1 MRIPPHHLVHGL
13 PIGGPP
19 DGWPL
24 RGRCGNQSHL
34 ANAKRTAHTFPVLVF
49 IDESGDPGFKT
60 QRGSTPAFTA
70 ALVAFQDVEQ
80 ARLSQE
86 AITATAERLR
96 VYPEFKFSKCR
107 PEVRDAFF
115 AAVLPYDF
123 CVRAIVVRKE
133 KLYSPHLR
141 TNKESFY
148 SFFVKSMLKYDGG
161 LLSKAQIVIDG
172 SGDREFKREIGA
184 YFRRHLGAGRVRKIR
199 FADSRSDPLVQLADM
214 CVGAIARSYKG
225 DRADAKRW
233 REMLRPKIDD
243 VWEFR

>member
-1 MRIPPHHLVHGL
+1 
-13 PIGGPP
+13 
-19 DGWPL
+19 
-24 RGRCGNQSHL
+24 
-34 ANAKRTAHTFPVLVF
+34 VLVF
-49 IDESGDPGFKT
+49 IDESGDPGFKI

-70 ALVAFQDVEQ
+70 ALVAFPDVDQ
-80 ARLSQE
+80 ARLSQN
-86 AITATAERLR
+86 AIASTAARLR
-96 VYPEFKFSKCR
+96 IYPEFKFSKCR
-107 PEVRDAFF
+107 PEVKDAFF

-141 TNKESFY
+141 SNKESFY

-184 YFRRHLGAGRVRKIR
+184 YFRRNLCAGQVKAIR

-214 CVGAIARSYKG
+214 CVGAIARSYRA
-225 DRADAKRW
+225 DRADAWRW
-233 REMLRPKIDD
+233 REMIRPKIED
-243 VWEFR
+243 VWEFK